1 MNSACKI
8 ACTKGVYRGNMI
20 YQARTGQ
27 VAYGYAIGMLC
38 AEWHIPFIPGDL
50 NNAGTFPFPVRYESV
65 KGVSGADVLRGNGE
79 SYAQIMVDAAKKLEA
94 EGVRAITGN
103 CGFMARFQAVVA
115 SQVNIPVFLT
125 SLVQIPMLLNML
137 GNQHHIGILTANS
150 ASMTSELLAHAG
162 ITDSSRLTIQGMETY
177 SHFND
182 VILKELGTLDED
194 KMRDEA
200 VKAARDSIKRDPAIR
215 AIMLECSDLPPYS
228 KAIEEATGLPVF
240 DWANFITYVYNAT
253 VPRTYSGIV

>member
-1 MNSACKI
+1 MQTRDFGGA
-8 ACTKGVYRGNMI
+8 MI
-20 YQARTGQ
+20 YQARAGQ

-65 KGVSGADVLRGNGE
+65 KGVSGADVLRGNGD
-79 SYAQIMVDAAKKLEA
+79 SYAQIMADAAKKLEA

-103 CGFMARFQAVVA
+103 CGFMAAYQEFVA

-125 SLVQIPMLLNML
+125 SLVQIPMLLNMF
-137 GNQHHIGILTANS
+137 GKEHHIGILTANS
-150 ASMTSELLAHAG
+150 ASLTDELLSGAG
-162 ITDSSRLTIQGMETY
+162 ISDTSRLTIQGMETY

-194 KMRDEA
+194 KMRAEA
-200 VKAARDSIKRDPAIR
+200 VKAAQDAVKCNPKIR
-215 AIMLECSDLPPYS
+215 AFMLECSDLPPYS
-228 KAIEEATGLPVF
+228 KAIEAATGLPVF
-240 DWANFITYVYNAT
+240 DWANFITYVYNAA
-253 VPRTYSGIV
+253 VPHDYQGIC

>member
-1 MNSACKI
+1 
-8 ACTKGVYRGNMI
+8 MI
-20 YQARTGQ
+20 YKARAGQ

-65 KGVSGADVLRGNGE
+65 KGVSGADVLRGNGD
-79 SYAQIMVDAAKKLEA
+79 SYAQIMIDAAKKLEA

-103 CGFMARFQAVVA
+103 CGFMASYQQAVA

-125 SLVQIPMLLNML
+125 SLVQIPMLLNMF
-137 GNQHHIGILTANS
+137 GKEHHLAILTANS
-150 ASMTSELLAHAG
+150 ASLTDELLAHAG
-162 ITDSSRLTIQGMETY
+162 VTDSSRLVVQGMETY
-177 SHFND
+177 THFND

-194 KMRDEA
+194 KMRAE
-200 VKAARDSIKRDPAIR
+200 VVQAAKDVVKRDPKVKAF
-215 AIMLECSDLPPYS
+215 MLECSDLPPYS

-253 VPRTYSGIV
+253 VPHDYQGIC

>member
-1 MNSACKI
+1 MDP
-8 ACTKGVYRGNMI
+8 RGNMI
-20 YQARTGQ
+20 YQARAGQ

-65 KGVSGADVLRGNGE
+65 KGVSGAEVLRGNGAD
-79 SYAQIMVDAAKKLEA
+79 YAQIMADDAKKLEA

-103 CGFMARFQAVVA
+103 CGFMAGFQEFVA

-137 GNQHHIGILTANS
+137 GSQHHIGILTANS
-150 ASMTSELLAHAG
+150 ASLTDGLLANAG

-177 SHFND
+177 NHFND

-194 KMRDEA
+194 KMRMES
-200 VKAARDSIKRDPAIR
+200 VQAAKDAIKRDPAIR
-215 AIMLECSDLPPYS
+215 AFMLECSDLPPYS
-228 KAIEEATGLPVF
+228 KAIEDATGLPVF
-240 DWANFITYVYNAT
+240 DWANFISYVYNAT
-253 VPRTYSGIV
+253 VPRSYSGIV

>member
-1 MNSACKI
+1 MQTRDFGGA
-8 ACTKGVYRGNMI
+8 MI
-20 YQARTGQ
+20 YQARAGQ

-65 KGVSGADVLRGNGE
+65 KGVSGADVLRGNGD
-79 SYAQIMVDAAKKLEA
+79 SYAQIMADAAKKLET

-103 CGFMARFQAVVA
+103 CGFMAAYQEFVA

-125 SLVQIPMLLNML
+125 SLVQIPMLLNMF
-137 GNQHHIGILTANS
+137 GKEHHIGILTANS
-150 ASMTSELLAHAG
+150 ASLTDELLSGAG
-162 ITDSSRLTIQGMETY
+162 ISDTSRLTIQGMETY

-194 KMRDEA
+194 KMRAEA
-200 VKAARDSIKRDPAIR
+200 VKAAQDAVKCNPKIR
-215 AIMLECSDLPPYS
+215 AFMLECSDLPPYS
-228 KAIEEATGLPVF
+228 KAIEAATGLPVF
-240 DWANFITYVYNAT
+240 DWANFITYVYNAA
-253 VPRTYSGIV
+253 VPHDYQGIC

>member
-1 MNSACKI
+1 
-8 ACTKGVYRGNMI
+8 MI
-20 YQARTGQ
+20 YQARAGQ

-65 KGVSGADVLRGNGE
+65 AGVSGADVLRGNGD
-79 SYAQIMVDAAKKLEA
+79 SYAKIMVDAAKKLEA

-103 CGFMARFQAVVA
+103 CGFMATFQEEVA

-125 SLVQIPMLLNML
+125 SLVQIPMLLNMY
-137 GNQHHIGILTANS
+137 GKEHHIAILTANS
-150 ASMTSELLAHAG
+150 ASLTDELLAGAG
-162 ITDSSRLTIQGMETY
+162 IADSSRLTVQGMETY

-194 KMRDEA
+194 KMRAEA
-200 VKAARDSIKRDPAIR
+200 VQAAKDAIKRDPKIR
-215 AIMLECSDLPPYS
+215 AFMLECSDLPPYS
-228 KAIEEATGLPVF
+228 KAIEAATGLPVF

-253 VPRTYSGIV
+253 VPHDYQGIC